1 MAFTPE
7 MREIAQQI
15 RMQLT
20 IWQVAKKYRC
30 EQPPNSL
37 VAGLKT
43 LIELAGRKVPDSEGE
58 RIELFVELSYH
69 QRIRPKLNECKN
81 QQKTCGHHVPCENL
95 FCTCKVNGMTYTVMH
110 CRCEHERRK
119 RNLALWGDAKL
130 WQN

>member
-7 MREIAQQI
+7 MREIAERI
-15 RMQLT
+15 RMYLT
-20 IWQVAKKYRC
+20 ISRVAKEYQC

-37 VAGLKT
+37 VADLKK

-69 QRIRPKLNECKN
+69 QRIKPKLNECKN
-81 QQKTCGHHVPCENL
+81 KQKKCGHRVPCYNL
-95 FCTCKVNGMTYTVMH
+95 FCTCKVDGMTYAVMH

-119 RNLALWGDAKL
+119 RNLALWGDANF
-130 WQN
+130 W